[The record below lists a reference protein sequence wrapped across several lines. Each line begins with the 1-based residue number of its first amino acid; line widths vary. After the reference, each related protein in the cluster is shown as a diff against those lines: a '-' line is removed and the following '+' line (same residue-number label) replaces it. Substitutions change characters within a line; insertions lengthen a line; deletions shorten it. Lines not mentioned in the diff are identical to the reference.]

1 MPIKTCLFDMGN
13 VLLYFSHDTMCR
25 NAVSISG
32 ASEDRVREVLLKS
45 GLQWQ
50 LERGE
55 ISEREFHED
64 FQRQLDLTV
73 DFDSLLHAVGDI
85 FQLNHS
91 IVPLLAE
98 LKQLGL
104 RLVLLSN
111 TSITHLQ
118 FIQDK
123 FDVLNSFDALTTSY
137 QTGVLKPEAK
147 IYEDALSKAN
157 CEPHE
162 CFYTDDIE
170 EYVIAARNF
179 GINAEVYSDT
189 SKTRTALQSLGV
201 RFSS

>member
-1 MPIKTCLFDMGN
+1 MAIKTCLFDMGN

-25 NAVSISG
+25 NAAAVSG
-32 ASEDRVREVLLKS
+32 ASEDRVRDVLLNS

-55 ISEREFHED
+55 ISEREFHEG
-64 FQRQLDLTV
+64 FERQLEATV
-73 DFDSLLHAVGDI
+73 EFDALKYAVGDI
-85 FQLNHS
+85 FRLNQS

-118 FIQDK
+118 FIQDN
-123 FDVLNSFDALTTSY
+123 FDVLNAFDALTTSY
-137 QTGVLKPEAK
+137 QAGVLKPESK
-147 IYEDALSKAN
+147 IYEDALSKAD
-157 CEPHE
+157 CAPHE

-170 EYVIAARNF
+170 EYVTAARNF

-189 SKTRTALQSLGV
+189 SKTRTVLQALGV
-201 RFSS
+201 IVSS